1 MQKNKSFRFFLIGLC
16 IVLFLAIRLYESTL
30 FYDPLISFFKTEYHK
45 KPLPK
50 INMPLFFFFLFI
62 RYSCNTILSL
72 TIIYL
77 LFLNKQFVKVSAMLY
92 AFFIIIFLILFY
104 FLIKNNAEHL
114 TLFYTRRFII
124 QPLFLILFVPAFY
137 FQQLNTS
144 K

>member
-1 MQKNKSFRFFLIGLC
+1 MQKNKFFRFFLIGLC

-50 INMPLFFFFLFI
+50 INIPLFFFFLFL
-62 RYSCNTILSL
+62 RYLINSLLSII
-72 TIIYL
+72 IIYL

-92 AFFIIIFLILFY
+92 AFFIIILLILFY

-114 TLFYTRRFII
+114 TLFYSRRFII

-137 FQQLNTS
+137 FQQLNAS